1 MLYLKNKD
9 ELQTHPRHSG
19 SRVGLPFSK
28 LLIKTL

>member
-1 MLYLKNKD
+1 MRYLKNKD